1 MADVNTNVK
10 VGIDFDFSNSQFEE
24 VISDSDTL
32 LKNLS
37 SLNIDIDT
45 IKKALSDVADI
56 GKLDSIIGD
65 TDKQI
70 IELKSL
76 EDSISSF
83 MEKVKSVNALSFSDS
98 LVSDYNDVNET
109 LNILVSNN
117 EKLKS
122 LLKDIDLKATFNTGD
137 AVDTDSIREIID
149 LLGLYSD
156 SGASDF
162 SYLTDSLKYLNEEFD
177 SSSLIVTKLKEKIDS
192 FGESRKYIE
201 GIVQNSEELND
212 IFVGSEVNID
222 GLNSKITEIY
232 ETMDSK
238 TGEMHTAFK
247 AVEITS
253 GDINRELE
261 DQAENEAKLAEE
273 ANAAAEAEQAA
284 RDKEAK
290 AIEAARI
297 ESEEYVRSLS
307 KVTTKEDSDGGTRKY
322 FEGVLTNLAQLN
334 EVTAGS
340 VIEIDGVTS
349 RISQLSETTDSSTGE
364 LVTSFKAV
372 EITAGDLNKELEA
385 QASELDKIAEENKAA
400 EEAAKAAAEAEQ
412 EARDKE
418 AKAIEAA
425 RIENE
430 EYVRSLSKVT
440 IKEDSDG
447 GTRKYFEGVLTNFAQ
462 LNEVTA
468 GSIIEIDGVTSR
480 ISQLYETTDS
490 STGELVTS
498 FKAVEVTA
506 GDLNKE
512 LEAEAS
518 ELDKILESNRVEN
531 FNNAVREVYDSWVA
545 VNGSVTDLNSNTSS
559 VVGSIDKVT
568 TKLDSAGKE
577 RNYFSGTI
585 SNFAELGEVALNSEI
600 QINGVTATIT
610 KLNET
615 TDSSGNIVRTF
626 EAIQGSANEVNR
638 ELDNSAKGWDA
649 VKAKAVE
656 FAGVALDKLID
667 LAASAVEKV
676 VELTGEIINLGK
688 SFEYAEAK
696 VSTLTSGTFEDYNDV
711 QKEAASIATKYGK
724 DIVDV
729 TESIYDALS
738 SGISEDNVFEF
749 VESSSKLATAGF
761 TNVQTASEGLL
772 SVINAYGGEVKG
784 LNGDLIDLNELAN
797 RFVIT
802 QDLGRA
808 EFGDLMSNV
817 GKVAP
822 SASLVGVSVD
832 EMLASIAAISSVTG
846 NAEDTMTQL
855 NAILTSVSTASDKT
869 KKAAKEMGIDFS
881 SSAIQAEGL
890 YNWLVDVA
898 EKTGGNDELIADL
911 FPDVREFK
919 GFAALTTQ
927 TAKDIYGSYVSAIE
941 SGSSKIDE
949 NLENVTATVQSKS
962 DRLKAYFQALGLNIY
977 DGLSGPLGNMYDLA
991 IEALEGV
998 QEAFEEG
1005 GLEGVLDNIDTILD
1019 GVKDKLGNL
1028 GEDFGDLLG
1037 NAINILVELLPS
1049 AAEILVTGL
1058 LTALIAILDNADE
1071 IGEAAIT
1078 LVTSLIDA
1086 ISEILPDLL
1095 QSLISGALDLV
1106 ITLLLNTDKLLG
1118 SLVTL
1123 LESTVEAL
1131 ISSIPT
1137 IISKIPG
1144 VLIGTLS
1151 TLISFS
1157 VGLSAQLGDAI
1168 IDLVTKAFN
1177 YFKEKGF
1184 KGFIQDLMTFYA
1196 DIVQNSI
1203 YPAISKLLSIIDS
1216 VFGSNLEEKFTN
1228 LVGTAVPIDEVEDT
1242 ADEVVDIVEDA
1253 VDETK
1258 DAIEGVKD
1266 TAEEVQESLVDS
1278 LSLEEVKKINSDYL
1292 TQLKREQEDYVTYT
1306 KRLNDDEKESLKRA
1320 NKQALEDIKK
1330 IYEEKK
1336 KLSKQSLEDAKREAD
1351 DEYNRFKNAQDE
1363 AKAARE
1369 MDKLNKQI
1377 QDKKKEIAKY
1387 GDYNLLVTSAD
1398 RKAYKS
1404 LEDELQKMIDDK
1416 NEKEL
1421 EAEEER
1427 ALKEMEILRDAAKN
1441 RAEAEYNAKV
1451 ESLDNEKEEA
1461 LATQESINDAAL
1473 KSLERS
1479 IEDSQTILK
1488 RAQEDFMTSEKAR
1501 LSEIEDAVK
1510 DGASYMV
1517 DETTGALVQIDT
1529 ALLNTK
1535 SNADSLN
1542 DSFNNI
1548 ADSASNVS
1556 EKLEDIGDKVNG
1568 LDTEFDF
1575 DKKVTDVM
1583 LDYFGDFIPSNPSIG
1598 ASTKEAFNTESRL
1611 STERKTHR
1619 GAHWSDVKTENVSV
1633 TNNYYT
1639 PVVDETVRSKT
1650 RSSMFNSGLDSS
1662 IFN

>member
-1 MADVNTNVK
+1 MADVNTSVGVNIELNSSNSSDYLNMIEKTVDGMEELK
-10 VGIDFDFSNSQFEE
+10 KKLEDVGISF
-24 VISDSDTL
+24 
-32 LKNLS
+32 
-37 SLNIDIDT
+37 
-45 IKKALSDVADI
+45 
-56 GKLDSIIGD
+56 DSI
-65 TDKQI
+65 
-70 IELKSL
+70 
-76 EDSISSF
+76 
-83 MEKVKSVNALSFSDS
+83 M
-98 LVSDYNDVNET
+98 
-109 LNILVSNN
+109 SNN
-117 EKLKS
+117 ESLKNMIES
-122 LLKDIDLKATFNTGD
+122 TSSGVSYFNNVSNALLDLKTRADELNNTDFNELISKYDAVNSTVSTIKSNYSEYIDLVSQFITAQVNGVEVSDELNANFEKVSNIMADTFANGPQVFAD
-137 AVDTDSIREIID
+137 MQKEINSANESLDKLEQSIN
-149 LLGLYSD
+149 ST
-156 SGASDF
+156 S
-162 SYLTDSLKYLNEEFD
+162 
-177 SSSLIVTKLKEKIDS
+177 
-192 FGESRKYIE
+192 ESENNIN
-201 GIVQNSEELND
+201 VNLNSEE
-212 IFVGSEVNID
+212 VEEET
-222 GLNSKITEIY
+222 SKI
-232 ETMDSK
+232 DKS
-238 TGEMHTAFK
+238 
-247 AVEITS
+247 IT
-253 GDINRELE
+253 
-261 DQAENEAKLAEE
+261 
-273 ANAAAEAEQAA
+273 
-284 RDKEAK
+284 
-290 AIEAARI
+290 
-297 ESEEYVRSLS
+297 
-307 KVTTKEDSDGGTRKY
+307 KV
-322 FEGVLTNLAQLN
+322 V
-334 EVTAGS
+334 
-340 VIEIDGVTS
+340 
-349 RISQLSETTDSSTGE
+349 
-364 LVTSFKAV
+364 
-372 EITAGDLNKELEA
+372 
-385 QASELDKIAEENKAA
+385 
-400 EEAAKAAAEAEQ
+400 
-412 EARDKE
+412 
-418 AKAIEAA
+418 
-425 RIENE
+425 
-430 EYVRSLSKVT
+430 
-440 IKEDSDG
+440 
-447 GTRKYFEGVLTNFAQ
+447 
-462 LNEVTA
+462 
-468 GSIIEIDGVTSR
+468 
-480 ISQLYETTDS
+480 
-490 STGELVTS
+490 
-498 FKAVEVTA
+498 
-506 GDLNKE
+506 
-512 LEAEAS
+512 
-518 ELDKILESNRVEN
+518 
-531 FNNAVREVYDSWVA
+531 
-545 VNGSVTDLNSNTSS
+545 
-559 VVGSIDKVT
+559 

-577 RNYFSGTI
+577 RKYFTGAVDSM
-585 SNFAELGEVALNSEI
+585 SELGNATIGTEVK
-600 QINGVTATIT
+600 INGLIATIT
-610 KLNET
+610 KISET
-615 TDSSGNIVRTF
+615 TDSVGNVTTQF
-626 EAIQGSANEVNR
+626 EAMQGSAREVNEEIGR
-638 ELDNSAKGWDA
+638 SASGWDA

-1123 LESTVEAL
+1123 LESTIEAL

-1137 IISKIPG
+1137 IIAKIPG

-1151 TLISFS
+1151 TLISSS

-1177 YFKEKGF
+1177 YFKTKGF
-1184 KGFIQDLMTFYA
+1184 KGVIEDIATFFF
-1196 DIVQNSI
+1196 DNLLNSVL
-1203 YPAISKLLSIIDS
+1203 PAISKLLSVIDS
-1216 VFGSNLEEKFTN
+1216 AFGSNLEGDFNN
-1228 LVGTAVPIDEVEDT
+1228 LVNAILPIDDVEDT

-1258 DAIEGVKD
+1258 DVIEEVKD
-1266 TAEEVQESLVDS
+1266 TAEEVQEVVADS

-1427 ALKEMEILRDAAKN
+1427 ALKEMEILRDSAKN

-1535 SNADSLN
+1535 SNADSLS

-1548 ADSASNVS
+1548 ADSASTAS
-1556 EKLEDIGDKVNG
+1556 EKIEDIGDKVKG
-1568 LDTEFDF
+1568 LETEFNF
-1575 DKKVTDVM
+1575 DTKVADVM
-1583 LDYFGDFIPSNPSIG
+1583 RDYVDFITGNTDMNP
-1598 ASTKEAFNTESRL
+1598 AEKEAFNTSSKL
-1611 STERKTHR
+1611 LTANKTSW
-1619 GAHWSDVKTENVSV
+1619 GAYKSDVKNENVSV

-1662 IFN
+1662 IYN

>member
-1 MADVNTNVK
+1 MADVNTNVGVNIELNTSNSSDYLNMIDK
-10 VGIDFDFSNSQFEE
+10 TVDGMEELKKKLEEVGISFDSIMSNNDYLKNMIDSTSSGVSYFNNVSNALLDLKTRAEELNNTDFNELISKYDAVNSTVSTIKSNYSEYIDLVSQFITAQVNGIE
-24 VISDSDTL
+24 VSDE
-32 LKNLS
+32 
-37 SLNIDIDT
+37 LN
-45 IKKALSDVADI
+45 AN
-56 GKLDSIIGD
+56 
-65 TDKQI
+65 
-70 IELKSL
+70 
-76 EDSISSF
+76 F
-83 MEKVKSVNALSFSDS
+83 EKVSNIMADTFANGPQVFADMQKEINSANEALDKLEQSINSTSESENNINVNL
-98 LVSDYNDVNET
+98 
-109 LNILVSNN
+109 
-117 EKLKS
+117 
-122 LLKDIDLKATFNTGD
+122 
-137 AVDTDSIREIID
+137 
-149 LLGLYSD
+149 
-156 SGASDF
+156 
-162 SYLTDSLKYLNEEFD
+162 
-177 SSSLIVTKLKEKIDS
+177 
-192 FGESRKYIE
+192 
-201 GIVQNSEELND
+201 NSEE
-212 IFVGSEVNID
+212 VEEET
-222 GLNSKITEIY
+222 SKI
-232 ETMDSK
+232 DKS
-238 TGEMHTAFK
+238 
-247 AVEITS
+247 IT
-253 GDINRELE
+253 
-261 DQAENEAKLAEE
+261 
-273 ANAAAEAEQAA
+273 
-284 RDKEAK
+284 
-290 AIEAARI
+290 
-297 ESEEYVRSLS
+297 
-307 KVTTKEDSDGGTRKY
+307 KV
-322 FEGVLTNLAQLN
+322 V
-334 EVTAGS
+334 
-340 VIEIDGVTS
+340 
-349 RISQLSETTDSSTGE
+349 
-364 LVTSFKAV
+364 
-372 EITAGDLNKELEA
+372 
-385 QASELDKIAEENKAA
+385 
-400 EEAAKAAAEAEQ
+400 
-412 EARDKE
+412 
-418 AKAIEAA
+418 
-425 RIENE
+425 
-430 EYVRSLSKVT
+430 
-440 IKEDSDG
+440 
-447 GTRKYFEGVLTNFAQ
+447 
-462 LNEVTA
+462 
-468 GSIIEIDGVTSR
+468 
-480 ISQLYETTDS
+480 
-490 STGELVTS
+490 
-498 FKAVEVTA
+498 
-506 GDLNKE
+506 
-512 LEAEAS
+512 
-518 ELDKILESNRVEN
+518 
-531 FNNAVREVYDSWVA
+531 
-545 VNGSVTDLNSNTSS
+545 
-559 VVGSIDKVT
+559 

-577 RNYFSGTI
+577 RKYFTGAVGSM
-585 SNFAELGEVALNSEI
+585 SELGDATIGTEVK
-600 QINGVTATIT
+600 INGLIATIT
-610 KLNET
+610 KISET
-615 TDSSGNIVRTF
+615 KDSVGNVTTQF
-626 EAIQGSANEVNR
+626 EAMQGSAREVNEEIGR
-638 ELDNSAKGWDA
+638 SASGWDA

-656 FAGVALDKLID
+656 FAGVALDKIID
-667 LAASAVEKV
+667 LAAAAVEKV
-676 VELTGEIINLGK
+676 VELTGEMINLGK

-738 SGISEDNVFEF
+738 SGVSEDNVFEF

-761 TNVQTASEGLL
+761 TNVQTASEGLI
-772 SVINAYGGEVKG
+772 SVLNAYGGEIKG
-784 LNGDLIDLNELAN
+784 LNGDFIDLNELAN

-808 EFGDLMSNV
+808 EVGDLAENI

-822 SASLVGVSVD
+822 SAALVGVSVD
-832 EMLASIAAISSVTG
+832 EMLASVASISAVTG
-846 NAEDTMTQL
+846 NASDTMTQL

-869 KKAAKEMGIDFS
+869 KKAAKAMGIDFS
-881 SSAIQAEGL
+881 SSAIQAKGL
-890 YNWLVDVA
+890 YNWLAEVA
-898 EKTGGNDELIADL
+898 EKTGGNDELIAEL

-927 TAKDIYGSYVSAIE
+927 TSKDIYDSYVSAIE

-949 NLENVTATVQSKS
+949 NLENVTETVQNKS

-977 DGLSGPLGNMYDLA
+977 DGLSSPLGNMYDLA

-1037 NAINILVELLPS
+1037 NAINILVALLPS

-1058 LTALIAILDNADE
+1058 LTALIAILDNAGE

-1131 ISSIPT
+1131 ISSIPA

-1144 VLIGTLS
+1144 ILIGTLS
-1151 TLISFS
+1151 TLISSS
-1157 VGLSAQLGDAI
+1157 VGLSVQLGDAI

-1184 KGFIQDLMTFYA
+1184 KGVIEDIATFFF
-1196 DIVQNSI
+1196 DNLINSVL
-1203 YPAISKLLSIIDS
+1203 PAISKLLSVIDS
-1216 VFGSNLEEKFTN
+1216 AFGSNLEGDFNN
-1228 LVGTAVPIDEVEDT
+1228 LVNTILPIDEVEDT
-1242 ADEVVDIVEDA
+1242 ADEVVEIVEDA

-1258 DAIEGVKD
+1258 DAMEGVKD

-1278 LSLEEVKKINSDYL
+1278 LSLEEVKNINSDYL

-1351 DEYNRFKNAQDE
+1351 DDYNRFKNAQDE
-1363 AKAARE
+1363 AKAKRE

-1451 ESLDNEKEEA
+1451 ENLDNEKEEA

-1479 IEDSQTILK
+1479 IEDSQTMLK

-1510 DGASYMV
+1510 DGAAYMR

-1535 SNADSLN
+1535 SNADSLS

-1548 ADSASNVS
+1548 ADSASTAS
-1556 EKLEDIGDKVNG
+1556 EKIEDIGEKVKG
-1568 LDTEFDF
+1568 LETEFNF
-1575 DKKVTDVM
+1575 DTKVADVM
-1583 LDYFGDFIPSNPSIG
+1583 RDYVDFITGNTDMNP
-1598 ASTKEAFNTESRL
+1598 AEKEAFNTSSKL
-1611 STERKTHR
+1611 LTANKTSW
-1619 GAHWSDVKTENVSV
+1619 GAYKSDVKNENVSV

-1662 IFN
+1662 IYN

>member
-1 MADVNTNVK
+1 MADVNTNVQ
-10 VGIDFDFSNSQFEE
+10 VGIDFDVSNSPFEE
-24 VISDSDTL
+24 VISNSDKL
-32 LKNLS
+32 LKNLA

-83 MEKVKSVNALSFSDS
+83 REKVESVNALSFSDS

-109 LNILVSNN
+109 LNTLVSNN

-122 LLKDIDLKATFNTGD
+122 LLKDIDVSNEFNIGD
-137 AVDTDSIREIID
+137 ATDTDSIREIID
-149 LLGLYSD
+149 VLDSYLN

-177 SSSLIVTKLKEKIDS
+177 SSSLIVTKLKEKMDS

-212 IFVGSEVNID
+212 IFAGSEVTID

-232 ETMDSK
+232 KTMDSK
-238 TGEMHTAFK
+238 TGEVHTAFK

-261 DQAENEAKLAEE
+261 AQAENEAKAAEE
-273 ANAAAEAEQAA
+273 AKAAAEAEQEA

-290 AIEAARI
+290 AIEAARV

-307 KVTTKEDSDGGTRKY
+307 KVTTKEDSDGDTRKY

-340 VIEIDGVTS
+340 VINIDGVTS

-372 EITAGDLNKELEA
+372 EITAGDLNRELEA
-385 QASELDKIAEENKAA
+385 QASELAKIEE
-400 EEAAKAAAEAEQ
+400 ESKAAAEAEQ

-425 RIENE
+425 RIESE

-440 IKEDSDG
+440 TKEDSDG
-447 GTRKYFEGVLTNFAQ
+447 DTRKYFEGVLTNFAK

-480 ISQLYETTDS
+480 ISQLSETTDS

-506 GDLNKE
+506 SDLNRE
-512 LEAEAS
+512 LEAQSS

-559 VVGSIDKVT
+559 AVGSIDKVT

-626 EAIQGSANEVNR
+626 EAMQGSAREVNR
-638 ELDNSAKGWDA
+638 ELGNSAKGWDA

-667 LAASAVEKV
+667 LAAAAVEKV
-676 VELTGEIINLGK
+676 VELVGEVVNLGK

-738 SGISEDNVFEF
+738 SGVSEDNVFNF

-761 TNVQTASEGLL
+761 TDVQTASEGLI
-772 SVINAYGGEVKG
+772 SVLNAYGGEMKG
-784 LNGDLIDLNELAN
+784 LNGEMLDLNELAN

-808 EFGDLMSNV
+808 EVGDLAENI

-822 SASLVGVSVD
+822 SAALVGVSVD
-832 EMLASIAAISSVTG
+832 EMLASVASISAVTG
-846 NAEDTMTQL
+846 DASDTMTQL

-881 SSAIQAEGL
+881 SSAIQAKGI
-890 YNWLVDVA
+890 YNWLAEVA

-927 TAKDIYGSYVSAIE
+927 TSRDIYNDYIEAIE

-949 NLENVTATVQSKS
+949 NLENVTETVQNKS

-1049 AAEILVTGL
+1049 AAEILITGL
-1058 LTALIAILDNADE
+1058 LTALIAILDNAGE

-1106 ITLLLNTDKLLG
+1106 ITLLMNTDKLLD

-1151 TLISFS
+1151 TLISSS
-1157 VGLSAQLGDAI
+1157 VGLSVKLGDAI
-1168 IDLVTKAFN
+1168 IDLVSKAFN

-1203 YPAISKLLSIIDS
+1203 YPAVSKLLSIIDS

-1242 ADEVVDIVEDA
+1242 ADEVVEIVEDA

-1258 DAIEGVKD
+1258 DAMEGVKD
-1266 TAEEVQESLVDS
+1266 TAEEVQEALVDS

-1306 KRLNDDEKESLKRA
+1306 KRLNDDEKESLKTA

-1336 KLSKQSLEDAKREAD
+1336 KLAKQSFDDAKREAD

-1363 AKAARE
+1363 AKAQRE

-1377 QDKKKEIAKY
+1377 EDKRAELAKY

-1404 LEDELQKMIDDK
+1404 LEDELEKMIEDK

-1441 RAEAEYNAKV
+1441 RAEAEYNTKV

-1479 IEDSQTILK
+1479 IEDSQTMLK
-1488 RAQEDFMTSEKAR
+1488 RAQEDFMNSEKAR

-1529 ALLNTK
+1529 SLLNTK

-1548 ADSASNVS
+1548 ADSASTVS
-1556 EKLEDIGDKVNG
+1556 EKLEDIGDKVKG
-1568 LDTEFDF
+1568 LDNEFDF
-1575 DKKVTDVM
+1575 DTKVAEVM
-1583 LDYFGDFIPSNPSIG
+1583 LDYFGGFIPSNPSIG

-1611 STERKTHR
+1611 STESKTHR
-1619 GAHWSDVKTENVSV
+1619 GAYRSDVKTENVSV

-1662 IFN
+1662 IYN

>member
-10 VGIDFDFSNSQFEE
+10 VGIDFDFSNSKFEE

-45 IKKALSDVADI
+45 IKKALSDVADV

-83 MEKVKSVNALSFSDS
+83 MEKVKSVNAISFSDS
-98 LVSDYNDVNET
+98 LTSDYNDVNET
-109 LNILVSNN
+109 LNVLVSNN

-122 LLKDIDLKATFNTGD
+122 LLKDIDLNDTFAIGD

-149 LLGLYSD
+149 VLGLYLD
-156 SGASDF
+156 SGAADF

-177 SSSLIVTKLKEKIDS
+177 SSSLIVTKLKEKFDS

-212 IFVGSEVNID
+212 IFVGSEVSID

-247 AVEITS
+247 AVEITA
-253 GDINRELE
+253 GDLNREFE
-261 DQAENEAKLAEE
+261 AQASELDKVAEE
-273 ANAAAEAEQAA
+273 AKAAAEAEQEA

-307 KVTTKEDSDGGTRKY
+307 KVT
-322 FEGVLTNLAQLN
+322 
-334 EVTAGS
+334 
-340 VIEIDGVTS
+340 
-349 RISQLSETTDSSTGE
+349 
-364 LVTSFKAV
+364 
-372 EITAGDLNKELEA
+372 
-385 QASELDKIAEENKAA
+385 
-400 EEAAKAAAEAEQ
+400 
-412 EARDKE
+412 
-418 AKAIEAA
+418 
-425 RIENE
+425 
-430 EYVRSLSKVT
+430 

-447 GTRKYFEGVLTNFAQ
+447 DTRKYFEGVLTNFAQ

-468 GSIIEIDGVTSR
+468 GSIIEIDGVTSK

-490 STGELVTS
+490 NTGELVTS

-506 GDLNKE
+506 GDLNRE

-559 VVGSIDKVT
+559 AVGSIDKVV

-626 EAIQGSANEVNR
+626 EAIQGSASEVNR
-638 ELDNSAKGWDA
+638 ELGNSAKGWDA

-656 FAGVALDKLID
+656 FSGVALNKIID
-667 LAASAVEKV
+667 LAAEAVEKV

-738 SGISEDNVFEF
+738 SGVSEDNVFNF

-761 TNVQTASEGLL
+761 TDVQTASEGLI
-772 SVINAYGGEVKG
+772 SVLNAYGGEIKG
-784 LNGDLIDLNELAN
+784 LNGDFIDLNELAN

-808 EFGDLMSNV
+808 EVGDLAENI

-822 SASLVGVSVD
+822 SAAIVGVSVD
-832 EMLASIAAISSVTG
+832 EMLASVASISAVTG
-846 NAEDTMTQL
+846 NASDTMTQL

-881 SSAIQAEGL
+881 SSAIQAKGL
-890 YNWLVDVA
+890 YNWLAEVA
-898 EKTGGNDELIADL
+898 EKTGGNDELIAEL

-927 TAKDIYGSYVSAIE
+927 TSKDIYESYVSAIE

-962 DRLKAYFQALGLNIY
+962 DRLKAYFQELGLNIY

-1037 NAINILVELLPS
+1037 NAINILVALLPS
-1049 AAEILVTGL
+1049 AAELLVTGL
-1058 LTALIAILDNADE
+1058 LNALMAILNNAGE

-1086 ISEILPDLL
+1086 IAEILPDLL
-1095 QSLISGALDLV
+1095 KSLVEGALDLA
-1106 ITLLLNTDKLLG
+1106 ISLLMNMDKLVD
-1118 SLVTL
+1118 SVVNLV
-1123 LESTVEAL
+1123 
-1131 ISSIPT
+1131 SSILEYFFTGFTELAPK
-1137 IISKIPG
+1137 IISKIPE
-1144 VLIGTLS
+1144 LIIGIITANFS
-1151 TLISFS
+1151 TSI
-1157 VGLSAQLGDAI
+1157 GLATKLGKTF
-1168 IDLVTKAFN
+1168 IDFATKAFD
-1177 YFKEKGF
+1177 YFKTKGL
-1184 KGFIQDLMTFYA
+1184 KGIIQDVATFFF
-1196 DIVQNSI
+1196 DNLINNVL
-1203 YPAISKLLSIIDS
+1203 PAISKLLSVIDS
-1216 VFGSNLEEKFTN
+1216 AFGSNLEGDFNN
-1228 LVGTAVPIDEVEDT
+1228 LVNTILPIDDVEDT
-1242 ADEVVDIVEDA
+1242 ADEVVDIVEAA

-1258 DAIEGVKD
+1258 DAMEGVKD
-1266 TAEEVQESLVDS
+1266 TAEEVQEVLVDS

-1292 TQLKREQEDYVTYT
+1292 KQLKREQEDYVTYT

-1330 IYEEKK
+1330 VYEEKK

-1351 DEYNRFKNAQDE
+1351 DDYNRFKNAQDE
-1363 AKAARE
+1363 AKAKRE

-1404 LEDELQKMIDDK
+1404 LEDELEKMIEDK

-1441 RAEAEYNAKV
+1441 RAEAEYNAKA
-1451 ESLDNEKEEA
+1451 ESLDNEKEAA

-1479 IEDSQTILK
+1479 IEDSQTMLK
-1488 RAQEDFMTSEKAR
+1488 RAQEDFMNSEKAR

-1529 ALLNTK
+1529 SLLNTK

-1548 ADSASNVS
+1548 ADSASTVS
-1556 EKLEDIGDKVNG
+1556 EKLEDIGDKVKG
-1568 LDTEFDF
+1568 LDNEFDF
-1575 DKKVTDVM
+1575 DTKIAEAMV
-1583 LDYFGDFIPSNPSIG
+1583 DYFGGSIPSNPSIG

-1619 GAHWSDVKTENVSV
+1619 GAYRSDVKTENVSV

-1662 IFN
+1662 IYN